1 MSMSVTP
8 EEIAL
13 VGQQLAAIAG
23 VFDPKNAAA
32 IALLVQAGTTVNI
45 LIQKIRA
52 QNEATAQ
59 RVWTEVS
66 TDFRASVAAFE
77 ASAARTN
84 GGTTNA

>member
-1 MSMSVTP
+1 MNVTA

-59 RVWTEVS
+59 RVWGEVQ

-84 GGTTNA
+84 GGNDNA